1 MLETI
6 RSLKGG
12 FWPGVFPHQLAF
24 VLDLPGRGVLLSPTT
39 LVQRLP
45 LHSGCRALEIGAG
58 SGHYS
63 VAVGAKCRRLMLLD
77 LQPEMLRKAKARR
90 TVAGR
95 IDDVAANAN
104 MLPFRTESFDVVY
117 MVTVFGEVSR
127 QDEMLA
133 EIRRVLARGG
143 VLSIS
148 EHLPDFDFAAF
159 SRVRRLVERHGFE
172 LHRRQG
178 PSWSY
183 TATFK
188 KTLSASSPLAAANR

>member
-1 MLETI
+1 MVETL
-6 RSLKGG
+6 RALRGA
-12 FWPGVFPHQLAF
+12 FWRGVFPHQFAF

-39 LVQRLP
+39 LAKRLP

-63 VAVGAKCRRLMLLD
+63 VAVGAKCRRLILLD
-77 LQPEMLRKAKARR
+77 LQPEMLRKARARR
-90 TVAGR
+90 NMTRR
-95 IDDVAANAN
+95 IDGIAANAS
-104 MLPFRTESFDVVY
+104 MLPFRTGSFDVVY

-148 EHLPDFDFAAF
+148 EHLPDVDFAMF
-159 SRVRRLVERHGFE
+159 SRVRRLVEGHGFE
-172 LHRRQG
+172 LHRREG
-178 PSWSY
+178 PPWSY
-183 TATFK
+183 TANFR
-188 KTLSASSPLAAANR
+188 KT